1 MDLVSEFDAFRSG
14 VSTADTFRS
23 GVSVDAADAA
33 AAAEGD
39 NGLGDRGRLSPD
51 LLGTP
56 LGLGGTPDVPLL
68 SVDVT
73 LRQASRYVRVDVTLR
88 QASRYVRARV
98 AAGSVHH
105 AGGRWGGVSGM
116 RDGQAGGQWGE
127 VSGMRDGQTG

>member
-73 LRQASRYVRVDVTLR
+73 LRQASRYVR
-88 QASRYVRARV
+88 ARV